1 MPEPFIL
8 LKARGN
14 RDSAARQNE
23 LYDVMQIQTH
33 HGVTDLSVIMPT
45 YNAKA
50 LAHRSVDALH
60 QFLGETGLR
69 FEILL
74 VDDGSR
80 IDQRPDKATLP
91 VSGRLLQVDPNRGKG
106 YAVRAGLLSATGR
119 CRVFTDVD
127 LPYGLPSILTCYESV
142 IDRGADFVYGDR
154 SLPASSH
161 HSPPS
166 PGRRLSS
173 IAFRLAVLAIAGLP
187 PTDTQCGLK
196 GLRGDVADV
205 LAPLLQVDHFAFD
218 VEIFRCARD
227 SGLSMQPIPV
237 HLVNGDTSTVR
248 LLRDSM
254 TVFRDLM
261 SIRRRATRGHYRS
274 DELARAAGLSRK

>member
-1 MPEPFIL
+1 
-8 LKARGN
+8 
-14 RDSAARQNE
+14 
-23 LYDVMQIQTH
+23 MQIQTPDELM
-33 HGVTDLSVIMPT
+33 DLSVIMPT

-60 QFLGETGLR
+60 QFLGDTGLR

-80 IDQRPDKATLP
+80 MDQRPDESMLP
-91 VSGRLLQVDPNRGKG
+91 VSGRLIQVDPNRGKG
-106 YAVRAGLLSATGR
+106 YAVRAGLMSATGR

-127 LPYGLPSILTCYESV
+127 LPYGLPSILTCYEAV

-196 GLRGDVADV
+196 GLRGDVADA
-205 LAPLLQVDHFAFD
+205 LAPLLQTDHFAFD

-227 SGLSMQPIPV
+227 SGLVMQPIPV
-237 HLVNGDTSTVR
+237 HLVNGDASTVR

-254 TVFRDLM
+254 TMFRDLVA
-261 SIRRRATRGHYRS
+261 IRGRAIRGHYRS
-274 DELARAAGLSRK
+274 HELDRAAELSRT